1 LFDVIAEL
9 DAEWAIVPGA
19 AEAAINFGRGE
30 NKTSPLGER
39 NDSVDVWCRH
49 NDIKPQRSTKS
60 TKRILTQWHNG
71 AKETLNLQPGFSL
84 RRCAAA

>member
-1 LFDVIAEL
+1 LFDVVAEL

-39 NDSVDVWCRH
+39 NDGVDVWCRH
-49 NDIKPQRSTKS
+49 EYRIIKILEISKTSRGFTRINADQNKKYDLRSS
-60 TKRILTQWHNG
+60 
-71 AKETLNLQPGFSL
+71 A
-84 RRCAAA
+84 